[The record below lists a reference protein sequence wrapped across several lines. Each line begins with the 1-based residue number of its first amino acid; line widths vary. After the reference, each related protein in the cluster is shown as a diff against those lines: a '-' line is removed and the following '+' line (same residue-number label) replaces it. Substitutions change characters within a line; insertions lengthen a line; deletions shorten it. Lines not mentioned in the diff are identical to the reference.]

1 MSVNDYVK
9 QFGRV
14 RDARSQKQVE
24 RRINPDAAAWAGPK
38 GTVLKAGS
46 LTKQNLGVLL
56 RKALPA

>member
-1 MSVNDYVK
+1 MSVKDYAK

-24 RRINPDAAAWAGPK
+24 RRMNPGASACPK
-38 GTVLKAGS
+38 VGS
-46 LTKQNLGVLL
+46 LTKQSLGALL

>member
-24 RRINPDAAAWAGPK
+24 RRMNPGSCPKAGTWSP
-38 GTVLKAGS
+38 GS
-46 LTKQNLGVLL
+46 LTKQSLGTLL
-56 RKALPA
+56 RKALA